1 MYIYNTIYLYNYLI
15 YIIYIYQHGLMKR
28 SACESENVG
37 PWAPPVL
44 TQGEVNQVAATSEN
58 SQPMPDWT
66 DYLKGETSV
75 GRSAAMLRHAFVGDP
90 WVLKLCTPQEIIH
103 TQHWFQAAKVLRR
116 VEISVFLAVS
126 TWSGHLCIWSL
137 TDQGGLNYAMCGMHH
152 NAYDI
157 RGNMRKLHCKNHA
170 TSQLLRDSWEDSRS
184 LENGKWT
191 IS

>member
-1 MYIYNTIYLYNYLI
+1 
-15 YIIYIYQHGLMKR
+15 MKR

-37 PWAPPVL
+37 PWAPPAL

-66 DYLKGETSV
+66 DLKGETSV

-126 TWSGHLCIWSL
+126 TWSAATKEKHPPLLGGSPVYLVTYWPRWPKLRHVWRAPQRIRHQRKHEKTSL
-137 TDQGGLNYAMCGMHH
+137 QKPCN
-152 NAYDI
+152 I
-157 RGNMRKLHCKNHA
+157 A
-170 TSQLLRDSWEDSRS
+170 TTERPSWEDSRK